1 VVVKVT
7 VVVGDNKQTK
17 QTNTLSSS
25 FFLLLFF
32 LLFFDDRLNEE
43 EFLVSFCQLL
53 KRQKFWE
60 GKGVFLVGFLS

>member
-1 VVVKVT
+1 MVVKVT

-17 QTNTLSSS
+17 QTNTFFLFLSSA
-25 FFLLLFF
+25 L

-60 GKGVFLVGFLS
+60 GKGVWVGFLS